1 MSLEI
6 VIFDMDGVLVD
17 ACEWHKIAL
26 NQALK
31 EKCNYEISEEEH
43 YSTFNGLP
51 TRVKLD
57 KLSEMGVVDKDT
69 HEEINNLKQEKT
81 IEIIEKY
88 ASFDESKVSL
98 IKWLKENDI
107 KVACFTNSIRKTA
120 SMMLER
126 VGVLSLMD
134 VFVTNQDVSNPK
146 PDPEGYNKIL
156 KLFKI
161 KSENAII
168 VEDSPKGLAAA
179 KASGCRILK
188 VKNATEVNTENVR
201 KFIYENFDTNGWSG

>member
-1 MSLEI
+1 MSLEM

-17 ACEWHKIAL
+17 ACQWHKIAL

-31 EKCNYEISEEEH
+31 ETCNYEISEKDH
-43 YSTFNGLP
+43 YSMFNGLP
-51 TRVKLD
+51 TKVKLN
-57 KLSEMGVVDKDT
+57 KLTKMGILKKEL
-69 HEEINNLKQEKT
+69 HEKINNLKQEKT
-81 IEIIEKY
+81 VNIIKEN
-88 ASFDESKVSL
+88 ATIDESKIL
-98 IKWLKENDI
+98 LLTWLKQKDI

-120 SMMLER
+120 TMMLDK

-134 VFVTNQDVSNPK
+134 VFLTNQDVLNAK

-161 KSENAII
+161 KPENAII

-179 KASGCRILK
+179 TASGCSVMK
-188 VKNATEVNTENVR
+188 VKNATEVNLESVR
-201 KFIYENFDTNGWSG
+201 KFIYENFDTNGGSR